1 MTTLT
6 LDHTEAVLAVVTDYF
21 EPHGYWLHPKSDRP
35 ALVRVR
41 VIDGRYIVERRRKPH
56 TEWVPLVDAD
66 VAEFDADAFRT
77 WVANW
82 PLVA

>member
-6 LDHTEAVLAVVTDYF
+6 LDRTGEVLAVVTEYF
-21 EPHGYWLHPKSDRP
+21 EPCGYWLHPKSDRP
-35 ALVRVR
+35 ALVRVQ
-41 VIDGRYIVERRRKPH
+41 VAGGRYVVHRRRKPH
-56 TEWVPLVDAD
+56 TAWVPLVDAD
-66 VAEFDADAFRT
+66 VAEFDADSFRT